1 MTYLARHHH
10 DIEQIKHTNKR
21 SLTLPT
27 VLKKKKE
34 IGDYILCRTI
44 GRGASGKFNMPLF
57 ISPLLIIKV

>member
-10 DIEQIKHTNKR
+10 DTTEQTKHINKR

-27 VLKKKKE
+27 VLKKRKE

-44 GRGASGKFNMPLF
+44 GRGASG
-57 ISPLLIIKV
+57 